1 MALILRRKSLKVWTH
16 EFNGRPVYITPKANF
31 NTPNE
36 TFLVIEQFGSR
47 LGVYNATTGV
57 VEGVPVLEV
66 TVYDD
71 TVAGGAET
79 FTTVTE
85 LALRLEALAY
95 PAFYREGEITSISG
109 YISFGAGL
117 SYTGSGTL
125 ADPFIVTSSGGG
137 SSNWHEQYVTFAGV
151 AITVPSG
158 FKGSVRN
165 MDSPQSECTNT
176 VVTTN
181 LTVTAGAN
189 NGDRLMIFGIY

>member
-1 MALILRRKSLKVWTH
+1 MALVLRRKSLKVWTH

-36 TFLVIEQFGSR
+36 TFLIVEQFGSR
-47 LGVYNATTGV
+47 LGVYNPTNGK
-57 VEGVPVLEV
+57 VEGVPVADIS
-66 TVYDD
+66 VYDD
-71 TVAGGAET
+71 VNSGSAET

-85 LALRLEALAY
+85 LSLRLEELAY
-95 PAFYREGEITSISG
+95 PAFYRDGEIVSISG
-109 YISFGAGL
+109 YIQAG
-117 SYTGSGTL
+117 SGVTFTGLGTL
-125 ADPFIVTSSGGG
+125 ASPYVISAGAG
-137 SSNWHEQYVTFAGV
+137 SLSWHEDYVTFAGV
-151 AITVPSG
+151 AIAVPSG

-165 MDSPQSECTNT
+165 MDSPQSEVTNT